1 MTTLLVAHGTR
12 NPRGVAMIGDLA
24 HAMSQRLRDEVRV
37 GFVDVLGPDPAEA
50 ISGIRGTDP
59 VRVVPAFLASGYHV
73 HSDLPHYLHQTPRPT
88 LLSAPLG
95 PDAALADA
103 MVARLLV
110 AGWQPGDEV
119 VMAAAGSRDLRA
131 QGDVAAMGRLLS
143 QRVGAPV
150 RIGFVIPAAD
160 GSGYPPVAD
169 VVAVARAQSRPGSR
183 VAVAAYLLADG
194 LFARRLHDVGA
205 DIVAAPLGLHRG
217 VVELACRRAE
227 SAVMSPDPLS
237 QPGSHRSVVP
247 AR

>member
-59 VRVVPAFLASGYHV
+59 VRVVPAFLPAATTSTRP
-73 HSDLPHYLHQTPRPT
+73 SPLP
-88 LLSAPLG
+88 APDAAAPAPVGALG

-103 MVARLLV
+103 MVARLLA

-131 QGDVAAMGRLLS
+131 QGDVAAMGGCS

-150 RIGFVIPAAD
+150 RIGFVIPAVD
-160 GSGYPPVAD
+160 GSGYPRSPTSSRQRAPSRGR
-169 VVAVARAQSRPGSR
+169 AARLPWPPTCWPTVCSR
-183 VAVAAYLLADG
+183 D
-194 LFARRLHDVGA
+194 
-205 DIVAAPLGLHRG
+205 
-217 VVELACRRAE
+217 ACTT
-227 SAVMSPDPLS
+227 
-237 QPGSHRSVVP
+237 
-247 AR
+247 